1 VKAIIVVENP
11 ARWPLEI
18 EGAAVVPARA
28 YLTEARFPELRRAM
42 VYNLCRDYSYQ
53 RIGYYVSLLAE
64 ARGHR
69 PLPSVATLQT
79 LSNAAA
85 VRTAAQDLDDRIRRS
100 LAPLT
105 GPTFE
110 LPIYFGRTPVE
121 GQDRLARAL
130 FALFPAPL
138 LRARFAFD
146 PDDRVWEL
154 RSLRPLTA
162 GDIPDEERP
171 FVTARAREHFARGGR
186 DGASTRRETRFDLG
200 ILWSASDPDAPS
212 DDRAIARFRRA
223 CDALG
228 IGTDLLEKDD
238 MGRLAE
244 YDGLWIRETT
254 AVNHHTY
261 RFARRAA
268 AEGLV
273 VIDDPETI
281 IRCSN
286 KVYQTEL
293 FRRLGIP
300 LPPTLVVHRG
310 NVDEVAAA
318 VGLPCVL
325 KRPDGSFSRGVVKV
339 SDPRELRQTLDE
351 LLRESEL
358 VVAQAWV
365 PSDFDWRIGVLD
377 RKPLFAARYH
387 MARGHWQIIRQR
399 EGKQARYGK
408 VEAVSLDDA
417 PAGVVATAVRAAS
430 AIGDGLFGVDLKEV
444 DGRFLVVEVNDN
456 PNIEAGYEDTV
467 LKDELYR
474 ALARWFLERF
484 EARGR
489 GAPGGPP

>member
-1 VKAIIVVENP
+1 MRALVVVENP
-11 ARWPLEI
+11 GRWPLEL
-18 EGAAVVPARA
+18 EGAEVVPARA
-28 YLTEARFPELRRAM
+28 YLTEPRFAELKRAT

-53 RIGYYVSLLAE
+53 SMGYYVSLLAQ

-69 PLPSVATLQT
+69 PLPSVGTLQT
-79 LSNAAA
+79 LANAAA
-85 VRTAAQDLDDRIRRS
+85 VRTAAQDVDDRIRKA
-100 LAPLT
+100 LAPVP

-121 GQDRLARAL
+121 GLDRLARAL
-130 FALFPAPL
+130 YSLFPAPL

-146 PDDRVWEL
+146 EQDRAWEL
-154 RSLRPLTA
+154 RSLRPLSA
-162 GDIPDEERP
+162 RDIPDSERG
-171 FVTARAREHFARGGR
+171 FVTERAREHLARPGR
-186 DGASTRRETRFDLG
+186 DAQPKRETRFDLG
-200 ILWSASDPDAPS
+200 ILWSADDADAPS
-212 DDRAIARFRRA
+212 DERAIARFRRA
-223 CDALG
+223 CEGLG
-228 IGTDLLEKDD
+228 IGTDLLEREDI
-238 MGRLAE
+238 GRLAE

-273 VIDDPETI
+273 VIDDPEAI

-286 KVYQTEL
+286 KVFQTEL
-293 FRRLGIP
+293 FRRHGVD

-310 NVDEVAAA
+310 NVNEVARQ

-339 SDPRELRQTLDE
+339 TDQAELERVLDE

-358 VVAQAWV
+358 VVAQKWV

-377 RKPLFAARYH
+377 RRALFAARYH
-387 MARGHWQIIRQR
+387 MARGHWQIIREQA
-399 EGKQARYGK
+399 GKQARYGR
-408 VEAVSLDDA
+408 VEAVARRPAPPGALDM
-417 PAGVVATAVRAAS
+417 AVRAAS
-430 AIGDGLFGVDLKEV
+430 LIGDGLFGVDLKEAE
-444 DGRFLVVEVNDN
+444 GRFLVMEVNDN
-456 PNIEAGYEDTV
+456 PNVEAGYEDTV
-467 LKDELYR
+467 LKDDLYR

-489 GAPGGPP
+489 SGPSA

>member
-1 VKAIIVVENP
+1 MRALVVMESP
-11 ARWPLEI
+11 SRWPLEL
-18 EGAAVVPARA
+18 EGAEVVPARA
-28 YLTEARFPELRRAM
+28 YLTEPRYSELRRAT

-53 RIGYYVSLLAE
+53 SMGYYVSLLAQ

-79 LSNAAA
+79 LSSAAA

-100 LAPLT
+100 LAATP

-121 GQDRLARAL
+121 GQERLARAL

-146 PDDRVWEL
+146 DDDRAWEL
-154 RSLRPLTA
+154 RSLRPIPA
-162 GDIPDEERP
+162 RDVPDGDRD
-171 FVTARAREHFARGGR
+171 FVAARAREHVRHPEREGTSPR
-186 DGASTRRETRFDLG
+186 KETRYDLA
-200 ILWSASDPDAPS
+200 ILWSPDDDDAPS
-212 DDRAIARFRRA
+212 DERAIARFRRA
-223 CDALG
+223 CDGVG
-228 IGTDLLEKDD
+228 IGTDIVDREDI
-238 MGRLAE
+238 GTLAE
-244 YDGLWIRETT
+244 YDALWIRETT
-254 AVNHHTY
+254 QVNHHTY

-273 VIDDPETI
+273 VIDDPEAI

-293 FRRLGIP
+293 FHRHGVP
-300 LPPTLVVHRG
+300 LPPTLVAHRDNAG
-310 NVDEVAAA
+310 EVLAA

-339 SDPRELRQTLDE
+339 ATEAELRATLTE
-351 LLRESEL
+351 LLEESEL
-358 VVAQAWV
+358 VVAQGWV
-365 PSDFDWRIGVLD
+365 PSEFDWRIGVLD
-377 RKPLFAARYH
+377 RKPLFTARYH
-387 MARGHWQIIRQR
+387 MARGHWQIIRQQ

-408 VEAVSLDDA
+408 VEAVALDAA
-417 PAGVVATAVRAAS
+417 PEGVVSTAVRAAS
-430 AIGDGLFGVDLKEV
+430 LIGDGLFGVDLKEV
-444 DGRFLVVEVNDN
+444 DGRFLVMEVNDN

-467 LKDELYR
+467 LKDDLYR
-474 ALARWFLERF
+474 ALARWFLDRL

-489 GAPGGPP
+489 GTA